1 MESYRTLPKDL
12 RPPRNLSVGFR
23 HGSRKALAAITNL
36 PPHDLPEGF
45 FPCQTDLFTYQP
57 PKLNFGWVT
66 PEASTRRVLE
76 SKARELIGM
85 ATFRYP
91 YEEPV
96 QVYSSHSTMKK
107 VADYLAREF
116 GTSLRLYTEDVITES
131 PLEIIDCITMT
142 SNYPPDGPVPSQ
154 EHIKILKNF
163 LEIEEEPCW
172 YMNYAH
178 GYWGKRRIVDMGN
191 GDFNLLELDP

>member
-1 MESYRTLPKDL
+1 
-12 RPPRNLSVGFR
+12 
-23 HGSRKALAAITNL
+23 
-36 PPHDLPEGF
+36 
-45 FPCQTDLFTYQP
+45 
-57 PKLNFGWVT
+57 
-66 PEASTRRVLE
+66 
-76 SKARELIGM
+76 M
-85 ATFRYP
+85 AKFRYP
-91 YEEPV
+91 SSEEPV

-131 PLEIIDCITMT
+131 PVEIIDCITIT

-154 EHIKILKNF
+154 EHIKILMKF
-163 LEIEEEPCW
+163 LEIEEERCW

-191 GDFNLLELDP
+191 GDFNLVELDP